1 MLIIKK
7 DILLLGKILTLV
19 VGNTLLTVEAVDR
32 VKIYHFKTGG
42 SDLNTYLV
50 CLANILK
57 DFSINNIQQTGL
69 NGYVIFRLIM
79 EALILMI
86 FFSFI
91 NI

>member
-19 VGNTLLTVEAVDR
+19 VDNTLLTAEVVDR
-32 VKIYHFKTGG
+32 VKIYQFKSGG

-50 CLANILK
+50 CLANISK

-79 EALILMI
+79 DALMLMI

>member
-19 VGNTLLTVEAVDR
+19 VDNTLLTAEVDDR
-32 VKIYHFKTGG
+32 VKIYPFKSGG

-50 CLANILK
+50 SLANISK
-57 DFSINNIQQTGL
+57 QFSINNIQQTGL

>member
-19 VGNTLLTVEAVDR
+19 VDNTLLTAEVDDR
-32 VKIYHFKTGG
+32 VKIYQFKSGG

-69 NGYVIFRLIM
+69 NGYVIFRLVM
-79 EALILMI
+79 EPLM
-86 FFSFI
+86 
-91 NI
+91 